1 MGWNWVI
8 YYVKIGAGFG
18 GFLILFGVAL
28 YAGQEDPLF
37 EAIESYLYKYRQLIE
52 EEDVTIQS
60 GIIRLE
66 LDGRRTNLKSQL
78 LLGFFS
84 VGRAIQKSSYPFRE
98 VQIIIYYNIKGSQQL
113 AVTAGVE
120 KVLKLAQGRLG
131 SDQFFTE
138 IGY

>member
-1 MGWNWVI
+1 M
-8 YYVKIGAGFG
+8 KIKLRLGTILLIFWTILIAGKG
-18 GFLILFGVAL
+18 DLLH
-28 YAGQEDPLF
+28 ES
-37 EAIESYLYKYRQLIE
+37 IESYLSKYRQEISDE
-52 EEDVTIQS
+52 GVTIQG

-78 LLGFFS
+78 LLGYFS

-98 VQIIIYYNIKGSQQL
+98 VQIIIYFEIKESQQL

-131 SDQFFTE
+131 SEQFFNE

>member
-1 MGWNWVI
+1 M
-8 YYVKIGAGFG
+8 KIKLRLGTILLIFWTILIAGKG
-18 GFLILFGVAL
+18 DLLH
-28 YAGQEDPLF
+28 ES
-37 EAIESYLYKYRQLIE
+37 IESYLLKYKQEILD
-52 EEDVTIQS
+52 EDVTIQS

-98 VQIIIYYNIKGSQQL
+98 VQIIIYYEIKESQQL
-113 AVTAGVE
+113 VVTASVD
-120 KVLKLAQGRLG
+120 KVLELTQGRLG
-131 SDQFFTE
+131 SEQFFNE

>member
-1 MGWNWVI
+1 M
-8 YYVKIGAGFG
+8 KIGAGFG
-18 GFLILFGVAL
+18 GFLIIFCAAL
-28 YAGQEDPLF
+28 CAGQEDPLF
-37 EAIESYLYKYRQLIE
+37 EAIASYLSKYRQSIV

-98 VQIIIYYNIKGSQQL
+98 VQIIIYYKIKESQQL
-113 AVTAGVE
+113 AVTVGVE

-131 SDQFFTE
+131 SEQFFNE

>member
-1 MGWNWVI
+1 M
-8 YYVKIGAGFG
+8 KIKLRLGTILLIFGLTLIAGR
-18 GFLILFGVAL
+18 
-28 YAGQEDPLF
+28 EDPLY
-37 EAIESYLYKYRQLIE
+37 ESIESYLSKYRQEISD
-52 EEDVTIQS
+52 EDLTIQS

-84 VGRAIQKSSYPFRE
+84 VGRAIPKSSYPFRA
-98 VQIIIYYNIKGSQQL
+98 VQIIIYYEIKESQQL
-113 AVTAGVE
+113 VVTASID

-131 SDQFFTE
+131 SEQFFNE

>member
-1 MGWNWVI
+1 MSI
-8 YYVKIGAGFG
+8 KLRIGTILLIFWTVLIAGR
-18 GFLILFGVAL
+18 
-28 YAGQEDPLF
+28 EDPLY
-37 EAIESYLYKYRQLIE
+37 ESIESFLSKYRQSIS

-66 LDGRRTNLKSQL
+66 LVGRRTNLESQL

-84 VGRAIQKSSYPFRE
+84 VGRAIQMSNYPFRE
-98 VQIIIYYNIKGSQQL
+98 VQIILYYKIKESQQL

-120 KVLKLAQGRLG
+120 KVLKLSQGRIG
-131 SDQFFTE
+131 SEQFFNE

>member
-1 MGWNWVI
+1 MSIKLRLGTILLIFWTVLI
-8 YYVKIGAGFG
+8 AGR
-18 GFLILFGVAL
+18 
-28 YAGQEDPLF
+28 EDPLH
-37 EAIESYLYKYRQLIE
+37 ESIAAYLSKYRQEISD
-52 EEDVTIQS
+52 EDVTIQS

-78 LLGFFS
+78 LLGFYS

-98 VQIIIYYNIKGSQQL
+98 VRIIIYYEIKESQQL
-113 AVTAGVE
+113 VVTAGVE

-131 SDQFFTE
+131 SEQFFNE

>member
-1 MGWNWVI
+1 M
-8 YYVKIGAGFG
+8 KIGAGFG
-18 GFLILFGVAL
+18 GFLIIFCAAL
-28 YAGQEDPLF
+28 CAGQEDPLF
-37 EAIESYLYKYRQLIE
+37 EAIESYLSKYRQSIV

-98 VQIIIYYNIKGSQQL
+98 VQIIIYYEIKEFQQL

-120 KVLKLAQGRLG
+120 KVLNLAQGRLG
-131 SDQFFTE
+131 SEQFFNE

>member
-1 MGWNWVI
+1 MSIKLRLGTILLIFWTVL
-8 YYVKIGAGFG
+8 IGGRG
-18 GFLILFGVAL
+18 
-28 YAGQEDPLF
+28 DPLH
-37 EAIESYLYKYRQLIE
+37 ESIAAHLSKYRQEISD
-52 EEDVTIQS
+52 EDVTIQS

-98 VQIIIYYNIKGSQQL
+98 VQIIIYYEIKESQQL

-131 SDQFFTE
+131 SEQFFNE

>member
-1 MGWNWVI
+1 MNIKLRLGTILLIFWTI
-8 YYVKIGAGFG
+8 LIAGKG
-18 GFLILFGVAL
+18 DLLH
-28 YAGQEDPLF
+28 ES
-37 EAIESYLYKYRQLIE
+37 IESYLSKYRQEISD
-52 EEDVTIQS
+52 EDVTIQG

-78 LLGFFS
+78 LLGFYS

-98 VQIIIYYNIKGSQQL
+98 VRIIIYYEIKESQQL

-120 KVLKLAQGRLG
+120 KVLKLAQGRIG
-131 SDQFFTE
+131 SEQFFNE

>member
-1 MGWNWVI
+1 M
-8 YYVKIGAGFG
+8 KIKLRLGTILLIFWTILIAGKG
-18 GFLILFGVAL
+18 DLLH
-28 YAGQEDPLF
+28 ES
-37 EAIESYLYKYRQLIE
+37 IESYLSKYRQEISD
-52 EEDVTIQS
+52 EDVTIKG
-60 GIIRLE
+60 GIIRVE

-98 VQIIIYYNIKGSQQL
+98 VQIIIYYEIKESQQL
-113 AVTAGVE
+113 AVTASVE

-131 SDQFFTE
+131 SEQFFNE

>member
-1 MGWNWVI
+1 M
-8 YYVKIGAGFG
+8 KIKLRLGTILLIFWTILIAGKG
-18 GFLILFGVAL
+18 DLLH
-28 YAGQEDPLF
+28 ES
-37 EAIESYLYKYRQLIE
+37 IESYLSKYRQEISD
-52 EEDVTIQS
+52 EDVTIQG
-60 GIIRLE
+60 GIIRLK

-98 VQIIIYYNIKGSQQL
+98 VQIIIYYEIKESQQL

-131 SDQFFTE
+131 SEQFFNE

>member
-1 MGWNWVI
+1 MSIKLRLRTILLIFWSVLI
-8 YYVKIGAGFG
+8 AGR
-18 GFLILFGVAL
+18 
-28 YAGQEDPLF
+28 EDPVH
-37 EAIESYLYKYRQLIE
+37 ESIETYISKYRQTISK
-52 EEDVTIQS
+52 EDVTIQS

-98 VQIIIYYNIKGSQQL
+98 VQIIIYYEIKESQQL

-131 SDQFFTE
+131 SEQFFNE

>member
-1 MGWNWVI
+1 M
-8 YYVKIGAGFG
+8 KIKLRLGTILLIFWTVLIAGR
-18 GFLILFGVAL
+18 
-28 YAGQEDPLF
+28 EDPLY
-37 EAIESYLYKYRQLIE
+37 ESIESYLSKYRQTIS
-52 EEDVTIQS
+52 EEDVTIQG

-98 VQIIIYYNIKGSQQL
+98 VQIIIYYEIKESQQL

-120 KVLKLAQGRLG
+120 KVLKLAQGRL
-131 SDQFFTE
+131 SSEQFFNE

>member
-1 MGWNWVI
+1 M
-8 YYVKIGAGFG
+8 KIKLRLGTILLIFWTVLIAGR
-18 GFLILFGVAL
+18 
-28 YAGQEDPLF
+28 EDPLY
-37 EAIESYLYKYRQLIE
+37 ESIESYLSKYRQTIS

-98 VQIIIYYNIKGSQQL
+98 VQIIIYYEIKESQQL
-113 AVTAGVE
+113 VVTASID
-120 KVLKLAQGRLG
+120 KVLELTQGRLG
-131 SDQFFTE
+131 SEQFFNE
-138 IGY
+138 IGH

>member
-1 MGWNWVI
+1 MSIKLRLGTILLIFWTI
-8 YYVKIGAGFG
+8 LIAGKG
-18 GFLILFGVAL
+18 DLLH
-28 YAGQEDPLF
+28 ES
-37 EAIESYLYKYRQLIE
+37 IESYLSKYRQEISDE
-52 EEDVTIQS
+52 NVTIQG

-84 VGRAIQKSSYPFRE
+84 VGRTVQKSSYPFRE
-98 VQIIIYYNIKGSQQL
+98 VQIIIYYEIKESQQL

-120 KVLKLAQGRLG
+120 KVLKLAQGQLG
-131 SDQFFTE
+131 SEQFFNE

>member
-1 MGWNWVI
+1 M
-8 YYVKIGAGFG
+8 KIKLRLGTILLIFGLTLIAGREDQ
-18 GFLILFGVAL
+18 L
-28 YAGQEDPLF
+28 YES
-37 EAIESYLYKYRQLIE
+37 IKSYLSKYRQEISD
-52 EEDVTIQS
+52 EDVTIQS

-98 VQIIIYYNIKGSQQL
+98 VQIIIYYEIKESQQL
-113 AVTAGVE
+113 AVTAGIE
-120 KVLKLAQGRLG
+120 KVLKLAQGQLG
-131 SDQFFTE
+131 SEQFFNE

>member
-1 MGWNWVI
+1 M
-8 YYVKIGAGFG
+8 KIKLRLGTILLIFWTILIAGKG
-18 GFLILFGVAL
+18 DLLH
-28 YAGQEDPLF
+28 ES
-37 EAIESYLYKYRQLIE
+37 IESYLSKYRQEISD
-52 EEDVTIQS
+52 EDVTIKG
-60 GIIRLE
+60 GIIRVE

-98 VQIIIYYNIKGSQQL
+98 VQIIIYYEIKESQQL

-120 KVLKLAQGRLG
+120 KVLKLAQGRIG
-131 SDQFFTE
+131 SEQFFNE

>member
-1 MGWNWVI
+1 M
-8 YYVKIGAGFG
+8 KIKLRLGTILLIFWTVLIAGKG
-18 GFLILFGVAL
+18 DLLH
-28 YAGQEDPLF
+28 ES
-37 EAIESYLYKYRQLIE
+37 IESYLSKYRQEISDE
-52 EEDVTIQS
+52 NVTIQG

-98 VQIIIYYNIKGSQQL
+98 VQIIIYYEIKESQQL
-113 AVTAGVE
+113 VVTASVD
-120 KVLKLAQGRLG
+120 KVLELTQGRLG
-131 SDQFFTE
+131 SEQFFNE

>member
-1 MGWNWVI
+1 MSIKLRLRTILLIFWSVLI
-8 YYVKIGAGFG
+8 AGR
-18 GFLILFGVAL
+18 
-28 YAGQEDPLF
+28 EDPVH
-37 EAIESYLYKYRQLIE
+37 ESIKSHISKYRQTIS

-78 LLGFFS
+78 LLGFYS

-98 VQIIIYYNIKGSQQL
+98 VQIIIYYEIKESQQL
-113 AVTAGVE
+113 AVTASVE

-131 SDQFFTE
+131 SEQFFNE
-138 IGY
+138 IGD